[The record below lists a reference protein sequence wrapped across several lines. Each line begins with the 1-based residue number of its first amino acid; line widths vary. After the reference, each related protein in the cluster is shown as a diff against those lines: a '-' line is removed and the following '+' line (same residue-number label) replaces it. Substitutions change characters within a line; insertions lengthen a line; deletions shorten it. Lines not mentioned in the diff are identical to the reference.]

1 MPDKPFTVLTYA
13 ASASLAA
20 VALIYFFNPNFVIDG
35 VNRNATKTK
44 KTGIVGLVNTA
55 NDCFTNSSLQ
65 ALAGLGDL
73 RLFLIR
79 ELHRRKLGGADIY
92 LRLPAEED
100 GKPINRRK
108 LLGLQSGDVTQALK
122 TILDQLNERPLRK
135 KTISARPFI
144 LTLERAFET
153 RISREQQDAQELL
166 QIIAERVC
174 DEYHAGRDARKRARK
189 AIGRKSSPKI
199 EAKRLGESSI
209 DGSGHLLPSVQDKPS
224 IEADE
229 QETIDDETGFP
240 MEGQTESQ
248 IVCSYCNFTPKSSPV
263 SFVML
268 TLSVPQKTSA
278 TLNDCF
284 DAHFKREVIEDYKC
298 DKCRLE
304 HAVVIYEKELRR
316 ASSSATQASIKR
328 KIERLKLALE
338 TDPEKPPE
346 DVLLP
351 DSKTA
356 PTRRIERHVK
366 ITRFPQILVIHL
378 SRSIFHIRSSSAKNM
393 AKVSFPEKLPLGGL
407 IDRRNYKLS
416 GMIAHKGTHNS
427 GHYECFRRQHVY
439 TPFSTPHVDPELG
452 PYSSLHTP
460 SANQSVSPLTPKPR
474 PCTTPEQRPAD
485 EIAERA
491 STATSSSQSVLS
503 DRNSTNSTRAS
514 TASAGSEALS
524 ITSFNTKSTR
534 RPSFNTTHEG
544 SQVDH
549 EISSDLAPPRPASEA
564 QVSDKPK
571 ILVSSTGA
579 KHKTRRLDD
588 RWWRISDDKIRECKT
603 SEVLDMQREV
613 YILFYEMERS

>member
-1 MPDKPFTVLTYA
+1 MPDKPLTVLTYA

-20 VALIYFFNPNFVIDG
+20 VALIYFFNPNFIIDG
-35 VNRNATKTK
+35 VNSNATKSK
-44 KTGIVGLVNTA
+44 RAGIVGLVNTA

-79 ELHRRKLGGADIY
+79 ELHRRKLGDPEIY
-92 LRLPAEED
+92 VRLPEEED
-100 GKPINRRK
+100 GKPVNRRK

-189 AIGRKSSPKI
+189 EIRRKSATSVG
-199 EAKRLGESSI
+199 ATSLGLSSM
-209 DGSGHLLPSVQDKPS
+209 DGSKYLSPTAQGEPS
-224 IEADE
+224 IEVDE
-229 QETIDDETGFP
+229 HEAIDDETGFP
-240 MEGQTESQ
+240 MEGQTESK
-248 IVCSYCNFTPKSSPV
+248 IVCSHCNFTPKSSPV

-268 TLSVPQKTSA
+268 TLSVPQKSSA

-284 DAHFKREVIEDYKC
+284 DAHFKRELIEDYKC

-304 HAVVIYEKELRR
+304 HAVLMYEMELRKPI
-316 ASSSATQASIKR
+316 SAAMIASIKR
-328 KIERLKLALE
+328 KIDRLKLALE

-346 DVLLP
+346 DVPLP

-378 SRSIFHIRSSSAKNM
+378 SRSIFHTRSSSAKNT

-407 IDRRNYKLS
+407 LDRRNYKLF

-439 TPFSTPHVDPELG
+439 APFSTPIIDPELG
-452 PYSSLHTP
+452 PYSSLNTP
-460 SANQSVSPLTPKPR
+460 RENQPVSPLMPPPR
-474 PCTTPEQRPAD
+474 PSTATEQRVAD
-485 EIAERA
+485 ESAERA
-491 STATSSSQSVLS
+491 STATSSSQSILS
-503 DRNSTNSTRAS
+503 HCNSMTSTGAS
-514 TASAGSEALS
+514 TTSAETGALS
-524 ITSFNTKSTR
+524 PSSFATKSTR
-534 RPSFNTTHEG
+534 RPSLSTPHEEG
-544 SQVDH
+544 QADDRSTKDPT
-549 EISSDLAPPRPASEA
+549 IPRP
-564 QVSDKPK
+564 VSGEPVSNKVKP
-571 ILVSSTGA
+571 LVSSTGA
-579 KHKTRRLDD
+579 KHKTRRNDD
-588 RWWRISDDKIRECKT
+588 RWWRISDDKVKECKT
-603 SEVLDMQREV
+603 GEVLDMQREV
-613 YILFYEMERS
+613 YMLFYEMERS